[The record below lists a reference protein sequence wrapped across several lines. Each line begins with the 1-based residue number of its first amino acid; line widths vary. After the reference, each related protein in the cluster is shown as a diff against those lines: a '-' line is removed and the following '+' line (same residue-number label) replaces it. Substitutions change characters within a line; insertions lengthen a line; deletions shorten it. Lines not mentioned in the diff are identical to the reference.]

1 VRENISQ
8 HISHY
13 ISKFGLL
20 CGLMVLLS
28 FFAAA
33 TPAFPQAAPDT
44 TIAAALRNLGDR
56 AATVF
61 AGEVTAIRPL
71 GGVVE
76 IDFRVDQSLKGQPS
90 GTVVL
95 REWSGLWA
103 AGQPR
108 YRLGERA
115 VVFLNPPATNGL
127 SSPVGGMDGI
137 LPLRPGASFSVDIQ
151 RLRTRVLR
159 AAGDPMVAS
168 TGPMSVAAVA
178 TAAFGSPTNLPI
190 LNPRPVLPRPVFP
203 IEIPSGSRQPTRP
216 IPARPIG
223 PIRRQ
228 LDATL

>member
-1 VRENISQ
+1 VRENISR
-8 HISHY
+8 HISGY
-13 ISKFGLL
+13 GLL
-20 CGLMVLLS
+20 CSLLALLS
-28 FFAAA
+28 LFAAA

-44 TIAAALRNLGDR
+44 TIANALSNLGDR

-90 GTVVL
+90 GAVTL

-115 VVFLNPPATNGL
+115 VIFLNPPGANGL
-127 SSPVGGMDGI
+127 SSPVDGMDGI
-137 LPLRPGASFSVDIQ
+137 LPLAPNAVDIQ

-168 TGPMSVAAVA
+168 TGAMSVAAVTA
-178 TAAFGSPTNLPI
+178 AAFGSPTNLPI
-190 LNPRPVLPRPVFP
+190 LKPRPVLPHPAFP
-203 IEIPSGSRQPTRP
+203 IEIPNDSRQPSRP

-223 PIRRQ
+223 PIQRQ
-228 LDATL
+228 LDAPL